1 MGDTCDFTIL
11 RKQRK
16 SLLWN
21 WELHW
26 DLMGFPW
33 CSMPCT
39 CRSQHAPLVK
49 SISFW
54 EATHINTFTLQ
65 SAIQCI
71 YTIRDDMD
79 WTFDIRT
86 LARKELTLQCA
97 AMRPLVLHDA
107 PDPPQYFILGG
118 LVFVPLTESLLMDD
132 FGISARLVFQC
143 WEALVGVWGPLFQI
157 RVRRF

>member
-1 MGDTCDFTIL
+1 
-11 RKQRK
+11 
-16 SLLWN
+16 
-21 WELHW
+21 
-26 DLMGFPW
+26 
-33 CSMPCT
+33 
-39 CRSQHAPLVK
+39 
-49 SISFW
+49 
-54 EATHINTFTLQ
+54 
-65 SAIQCI
+65 
-71 YTIRDDMD
+71 MD

-143 WEALVGVWGPLFQI
+143 
-157 RVRRF
+157 